1 MALLAVVSFGVA
13 AGFLWRF
20 SATQSE
26 AALGL
31 GLALGLLAVLFGLAA
46 GSAKTPLLVVDE
58 ASVRVRLGRQWIATP
73 WGQVARV
80 EVSERGRLG
89 DGHVAVVPTSAS
101 AVLDGAS
108 RPARLSA
115 QLNRLL
121 YDAPL
126 AAPFGPATVVSVVD
140 VYAAMTRLGDGRVP
154 VVRLNAESAEPRP
167 TVELTS
173 PDEPT
178 VPILMEADQPTG
190 DQTATTVADA
200 DVPTGNDETSPTT
213 SPTPT
218 PTRRTLTDGRRTSR
232 PSRSPR
238 QTRASMRRPLTR
250 RPRPIGRPA
259 AGSPMR
265 KSRRRTNPPL
275 RSRKPMRVAMRR
287 PLTRRPLLVNCPG
300 SPAPTSLRRRGGN
313 NPSSRLVVSASPF
326 ATGPPCRGDGSVRK
340 RARHRGTRS
349 SPINWTTRRLHFPRT
364 PSPLSVRSTGLRP
377 NPGRPARCRCGGG
390 HG

>member
-1 MALLAVVSFGVA
+1 M
-13 AGFLWRF
+13 
-20 SATQSE
+20 
-26 AALGL
+26 
-31 GLALGLLAVLFGLAA
+31 
-46 GSAKTPLLVVDE
+46 
-58 ASVRVRLGRQWIATP
+58 
-73 WGQVARV
+73 
-80 EVSERGRLG
+80 
-89 DGHVAVVPTSAS
+89 
-101 AVLDGAS
+101 LDGAS

-200 DVPTGNDETSPTT
+200 DVPTGNEPADDVADDVADADADADADEADADGWAAYEPAIEVAEADAGIDAEAVDEETT
-213 SPTPT
+213 SDRPPGSGESDAEEPTAYEPAVALAQANEGGDAEAIDEET
-218 PTRRTLTDGRRTSR
+218 TSGQLSGESGADEPPPARRE
-232 PSRSPR
+232 
-238 QTRASMRRPLTR
+238 Q
-250 RPRPIGRPA
+250 PIFA
-259 AGSPMR
+259 AWWCR
-265 KSRRRTNPPL
+265 HL
-275 RSRKPMRVAMRR
+275 RSRPARR
-287 PLTRRPLLVNCPG
+287 AEVTV
-300 SPAPTSLRRRGGN
+300 
-313 NPSSRLVVSASPF
+313 PF
-326 ATGPPCRGDGSVRK
+326 ASEPATEGCSP
-340 RARHRGTRS
+340 
-349 SPINWTTRRLHFPRT
+349 SPINRTTRRLHFPRT
-364 PSPLSVRSTGLRP
+364 PSSVIGPVDRLRP